1 MNDYLNLPADLPVPE
16 DDGAANHRPG
26 RRMPHLE
33 LPGTAGE
40 GSTSTSSARA
50 AQCSTSTRSP
60 VVPAPTSRRSGT
72 RSPERGLHPRGVQ
85 LPRPPRGPARRRA
98 TRVRGLS
105 SQDTDYQREVVERL
119 RLPFQML
126 SDPALALAGAL
137 DLPTPSSA
145 G

>member
-1 MNDYLNLPADLPVPE
+1 M
-16 DDGAANHRPG
+16 
-26 RRMPHLE
+26 
-33 LPGTAGE
+33 
-40 GSTSTSSARA
+40 
-50 AQCSTSTRSP
+50 
-60 VVPAPTSRRSGT
+60 
-72 RSPERGLHPRGVQ
+72 
-85 LPRPPRGPARRRA
+85 
-98 TRVRGLS
+98 RGLS